1 MSKMRKKI
9 VLYIIISALML
20 IFAITEINKGSEK
33 GFLAVLVIL
42 GMGLYEVSH
51 RNDENR

>member
-33 GFLAVLVIL
+33 WFFVILVIL

>member
-1 MSKMRKKI
+1 MSKMRMKI

-33 GFLAVLVIL
+33 WFLAVLVIL
-42 GMGLYEVSH
+42 GMILYEVSH

>member
-9 VLYIIISALML
+9 VLYIIISALIF
-20 IFAITEINKGSEK
+20 IFAITEINKGGEK
-33 GFLAVLVIL
+33 WFLAILVIL
-42 GMGLYEVSH
+42 GMVLYEVSH